1 MHTTIITNFNP
12 DNNFQI
18 DNQDRIIH
26 TSGIKRIKDTLF
38 QFNPDSVVFE
48 RGGVIFQNI
57 IVQRKLC
64 SIDTIFTREP
74 IEFYITTYS
83 NTVPIGLPVIVT
95 PHTAQLINGDL
106 YLIHTDNV
114 IMAYSG
120 DLIIPGQ
127 QYSILEMTFDFLGV
141 AQKFGFDKQGMK
153 YHFTNPTFEMAMNGH
168 NYYIV
173 NKKDLL
179 ICE

>member
-1 MHTTIITNFNP
+1 MLVTTISEYN
-12 DNNFQI
+12 DQLNFQI
-18 DNQDRIIH
+18 DHQDRIIH
-26 TSGIKRIKDTLF
+26 TSGLNHIKDNLY
-38 QFNPDSVVFE
+38 QYDPDSVVFKN
-48 RGGVIFQNI
+48 GNVTGLNI

-83 NTVPIGLPVIVT
+83 NTIPIGLPVVVT

-114 IMAYSG
+114 IMSYSG
-120 DLIIPGQ
+120 DLVMPGQ

-141 AQKFGFDKQGMK
+141 AQKFGFDKRGKK
-153 YHFTNPTFEMAMNGH
+153 YHFTNPTFEMAMNGN